1 MSKRDLTL
9 DLFRSFKI
17 GNLRRSSKKE
27 ILIKERNSKKTDP
40 ELISEVLSNLISERD
55 WENGLAEGTLF
66 TTWSKIVG
74 VEIAQHTTPISI
86 LDGVL
91 TVQTSSTAWATQLS
105 LVSDQLLETIQ
116 NDVTGIL
123 IESLRFIG
131 PQGPTWKRGIRTIRG
146 ARGPR
151 DTYG

>member
-1 MSKRDLTL
+1 MSKRDLAL
-9 DLFRSFKI
+9 DLFRSFKT

-27 ILIKERNSKKTDP
+27 ILIKERSAKKTDP
-40 ELISEVLSNLISERD
+40 VLISETLSNLISERD
-55 WENGLAEGTLF
+55 WENGIAEGTLF

-105 LVSDQLLETIQ
+105 LVSDQLLGTIQ
-116 NDVTGIL
+116 SDVTGIL